1 VKPRVPPAA
10 KPKTRK
16 ARQSKAGAQKKASV
30 LPRVTVAPP
39 LAAVSVRHTFQRRPS
54 DSFDLRSLLILLGLT
69 FAIACFMVALV
80 PAAHVKWRPA
90 AIFVSD
96 RQLDLTV
103 VGLALLVA
111 AACTLLWTSGP

>member
-1 VKPRVPPAA
+1 M
-10 KPKTRK
+10 
-16 ARQSKAGAQKKASV
+16 
-30 LPRVTVAPP
+30 TVAPP
-39 LAAVSVRHTFQRRPS
+39 LAAVSVRHTFQRSPS
-54 DSFDLRSLLILLGLT
+54 GSFDLRSLLILLGLA